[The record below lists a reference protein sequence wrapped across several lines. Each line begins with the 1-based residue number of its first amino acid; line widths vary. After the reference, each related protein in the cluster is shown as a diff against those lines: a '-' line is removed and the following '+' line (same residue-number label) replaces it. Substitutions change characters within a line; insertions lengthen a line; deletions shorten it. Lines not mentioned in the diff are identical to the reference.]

1 MRGALN
7 ESSNAMTSIQSETS
21 DLAPLDETRLISGLL
36 EDDENAWRLFHERYG
51 HRVQG
56 AIFTV
61 TRRFP
66 QLGGSDA
73 VDEIY
78 GTLCLRL
85 LCDNK
90 RRLRSFDPRRGTRLG
105 TWLCT
110 LARNSAHDFV
120 RSRRRDPWLGRAGDE
135 AAMTEVESDTPD
147 AFTICASR
155 EQARRVS
162 SMLETMSE
170 RDQEFMDLYLEG
182 LAPSQIAEKL
192 DIALNTVYSK
202 RHKIQLR
209 LSDLQN

>member
-1 MRGALN
+1 MFSTLP
-7 ESSNAMTSIQSETS
+7 ETS
-21 DLAPLDETRLISGLL
+21 DLAAHDETTLISLLL
-36 EDDENAWRLFHERYG
+36 EDDESAWRLFHQRYG

-85 LCDNK
+85 LCDDK
-90 RRLRSFDPRRGTRLG
+90 RRLRSFDPKRGTRLG
-105 TWLCT
+105 SWLCT

-135 AAMTEVESDTPD
+135 TAMTEVESDAPD
-147 AFTICASR
+147 AFAICASR

-162 SMLETMSE
+162 AELATMSD
-170 RDQEFMDLYLEG
+170 RDQEFMELYLEG
-182 LAPSQIAEKL
+182 LAPTQIAEKL
-192 DIALNTVYSK
+192 GVALNTVYSK

-209 LSDLQN
+209 LADLQN